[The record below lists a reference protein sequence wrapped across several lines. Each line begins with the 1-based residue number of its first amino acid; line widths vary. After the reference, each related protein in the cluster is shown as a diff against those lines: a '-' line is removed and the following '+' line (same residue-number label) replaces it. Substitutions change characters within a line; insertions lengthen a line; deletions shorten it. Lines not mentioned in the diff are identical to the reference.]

1 MTLYEMSDTY
11 RASAA
16 LLRNRLRELRAALKK
31 QTEPEEIF
39 WLRRRIIVLGKML
52 QQMNELAELTEH
64 YYERGYYRNE
74 AYRY

>member
-1 MTLYEMSDTY
+1 MTLYEMSETY
-11 RASAA
+11 RQSAA
-16 LLRNRLRELRAALKK
+16 PLRRRLRELRGALKK
-31 QTEPEEIF
+31 ADDPEEIF

>member
-1 MTLYEMSDTY
+1 MTLHEMSRTY
-11 RASAA
+11 RQSAA
-16 LLRNRLRELRAALKK
+16 LLRGRLRELRAALKK
-31 QTEPEEIF
+31 EEDPEKIF